1 MSFHKNNSFWFKGGF
16 VPSVTPECLVKES
29 TKSHLQEEAIK
40 KIEEEK
46 SKKNTVKTF
55 YFRNGDSLLLPFI
68 VSEEICENHLFVRTK
83 DNEETVYDINLKEIN
98 FIKTEYKEN
107 F

>member
-1 MSFHKNNSFWFKGGF
+1 MGFHKDNSFWFKGGF

-46 SKKNTVKTF
+46 FKKNIVKIF
-55 YFRNGDSLLLPFI
+55 CFRNGDSLLLQPI
-68 VSEEICENHLFVRTK
+68 VSEEICENHLFVRIEG
-83 DNEETVYDINLKEIN
+83 NEETVYDINLKEIN
-98 FIKTEYKEN
+98 FIITRYEEK